1 MRIQRKLLNDALTLA
16 ALFFATGA
24 LHTFIVDPSDPL
36 SATNGSPFIQL
47 SWLIIYGAVAL
58 RLIPRYRQI
67 IMLVRA
73 NKCLML
79 LVLLA
84 IFSALWSQDP
94 SLTLRHGLPLLATTF
109 IGIDFAIRYS
119 IRDQLRL
126 VCIVLGLVVLLGIV
140 AQLFFPKLVP
150 NGDFNRGDWHGV
162 FGFKNDWA
170 RIVVLATVAALSRSR
185 RSLRDLLAIASLV
198 LIAFGLIALARS
210 AGALVIFVV
219 MLLLFK
225 ICDVALR
232 WRPKVLA
239 VAGLTGVLMVLPMSY
254 LLAQNLDR
262 ATAVLGRDA
271 SLSGRVNIWELA
283 LSSIANSPVLGY
295 GYSAFWEA
303 SSQRAARIREE
314 MHWAVP
320 HAHNGY
326 VDMTLELGL
335 TGLSLLI
342 ASYVIAA
349 RRAFDCWK
357 RGAERETIWPLA
369 YLSFF
374 LLYQFTEGSLVTGN
388 LIFWILY
395 VAASF
400 SVTRVTVTDPQ
411 SDRQFI
417 APRQMFPLDEG
428 TVVTADTSG

>member
-1 MRIQRKLLNDALTLA
+1 MRIRRQILNDALTLA

-24 LHTFIVDPSDPL
+24 LHTFIVDPSNSL
-36 SATNGSPFIQL
+36 SATNGSALIQIL
-47 SWLIIYGAVAL
+47 WLIIYGAEAV

-84 IFSALWSQDP
+84 VFSALWSEDP

-119 IRDQLRL
+119 VRDQLRM
-126 VCIVLGLVVLLGIV
+126 VYIVLGLVVLLGIV
-140 AQLFFPKLVP
+140 AQLFFPQLVP

-162 FGFKNDWA
+162 LGFKNDWA
-170 RIVVLATVAALSRSR
+170 RIVVLATVAALCRSR
-185 RSLRDLLAIASLV
+185 RSLRDLLVIASLV
-198 LIAFGLIALARS
+198 LVAFGLIALAHS
-210 AGALVIFVV
+210 VGALVIFVV

-225 ICDVALR
+225 IFGAALR
-232 WRPKVLA
+232 WRPKILV
-239 VAGLTGVLMVLPMSY
+239 VAGLAGALIVLPMSY

-303 SSQRAARIREE
+303 SSQRATRIREE

-374 LLYQFTEGSLVTGN
+374 FLYQFTEGSLVTGN

-395 VAASF
+395 VAVSF
-400 SVTRVTVTDPQ
+400 SVTRVTATDPK

-417 APRQMFPLDEG
+417 APMQMSPLDQG
-428 TVVTADTSG
+428 TVITAHTTG